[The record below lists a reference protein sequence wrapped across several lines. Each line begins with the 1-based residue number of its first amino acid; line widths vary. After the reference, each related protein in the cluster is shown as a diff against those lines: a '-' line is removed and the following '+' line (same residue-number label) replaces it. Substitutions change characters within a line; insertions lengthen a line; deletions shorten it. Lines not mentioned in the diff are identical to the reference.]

1 METGI
6 GKRIALRRKE
16 LGLSQQELAERMGLK
31 SKSTICK
38 VEKGD
43 DNLTLP
49 IIMRYAKALEISPQA
64 LAGLS
69 NSETTIDIY
78 KNFPDSIQNDPHQ
91 AESIM
96 RILNTYLQLSPD
108 LRPSLLKTLEDL
120 QGKF

>member
-31 SKSTICK
+31 SKSTVCK
-38 VEKGD
+38 VENGD

-49 IIMRYAKALEISPQA
+49 IIMRYANALETTPEE
-64 LAGLS
+64 LAGL
-69 NSETTIDIY
+69 NKAKTIVDIY
-78 KNFPDSIQNDPHQ
+78 KNFPDSIQNDPNQ

-108 LRPSLLKTLEDL
+108 LRSSLLKTLEDL